1 MILTPDQARRF
12 WAKVNKTNTCWLW
25 TAGTQ
30 SRGYGAIG
38 YAPWTAHKFSYL
50 TQVGPIPVGLT
61 INHICGVKRCVR
73 PDHLEAVTYAE
84 NNQRAHDNGQALPS
98 PLSRTN
104 AVTPEPLLD
113 ASMFKAAAGEVRRM
127 LREDV
132 RPVGANGKHSGA
144 TSRDTRAVGEAD
156 DATYVLARLKRDR
169 PDLAAE
175 VIAGT
180 LTANAAAVDAGIRHR
195 YARIRTDDLDQAV
208 AVLCRHYDPQQIRS
222 ALEAAS

>member
-1 MILTPDQARRF
+1 MSEPRTFNASQRSGL
-12 WAKVNKTNTCWLW
+12 WL
-25 TAGTQ
+25 ASG
-30 SRGYGAIG
+30 GACEM
-38 YAPWTAHKFSYL
+38 
-50 TQVGPIPVGLT
+50 
-61 INHICGVKRCVR
+61 CGVELE
-73 PDHLEAVTYAE
+73 PGWHADH
-84 NNQRAHDNGQALPS
+84 
-98 PLSRTN
+98 
-104 AVTPEPLLD
+104 VTPYCSTFLRLDPKAVETLLD

-132 RPVGANGKHSGA
+132 QPVGKQGRPGKGG
-144 TSRDTRAVGEAD
+144 DTTITRKDEN

>member
-1 MILTPDQARRF
+1 MVVDPRWRENQEVFRAASGSADQLVPALEQIVESGHWREFEHPMRGLQRF
-12 WAKVNKTNTCWLW
+12 E
-25 TAGTQ
+25 
-30 SRGYGAIG
+30 R
-38 YAPWTAHKFSYL
+38 FSDYCSTFL
-50 TQVGPIPVGLT
+50 RLDP
-61 INHICGVKRCVR
+61 K
-73 PDHLEAVTYAE
+73 AVET
-84 NNQRAHDNGQALPS
+84 
-98 PLSRTN
+98 
-104 AVTPEPLLD
+104 LLD
-113 ASMFKAAAGEVRRM
+113 ASMFKAAADEVRRM

>member
-1 MILTPDQARRF
+1 MVVDPRWRENQEVFRAASGSADQLVPALEQIVESGHWREFEHPMRGLQRF
-12 WAKVNKTNTCWLW
+12 E
-25 TAGTQ
+25 
-30 SRGYGAIG
+30 R
-38 YAPWTAHKFSYL
+38 FSDYCSTFL
-50 TQVGPIPVGLT
+50 RLDP
-61 INHICGVKRCVR
+61 K
-73 PDHLEAVTYAE
+73 AVET
-84 NNQRAHDNGQALPS
+84 
-98 PLSRTN
+98 
-104 AVTPEPLLD
+104 LLD

-132 RPVGANGKHSGA
+132 QPVGKQGRPGKGG
-144 TSRDTRAVGEAD
+144 DTTITRKDEN